1 MLLHLQIRDLA
12 IIDAVE
18 IDFTAGMTVLT
29 GETGAGKSILV
40 DALELLGGG
49 RAGAEVVRAG
59 AERADLSASVDIA
72 RAGGVLQHV
81 LKEQSIPAEDE
92 LLLRRVI
99 GADGRSRAW
108 LNGQSVPVTLLR
120 TIGELL
126 FDIHGQHEFQSLMRP
141 AAQRELLDGFGQLDA
156 LAGQVRAA
164 HASWLALMNRS
175 VTVEAAASDRHARL
189 DLLRYQVQELEAMQ
203 LGEGEFVALNGERAR
218 MANSG
223 RLAQAARAALEGLY
237 DSDEVNAHQLLAR
250 ALTGLRGAGAVDQR
264 LTALQQPLEEALGR
278 LQEVAH
284 ELGHYLDSLEFN
296 PQHQEAIE
304 GRLAAMEE
312 LARKHRVEPAELV
325 AWHGALKRE
334 LAGMESAAADLGSLR
349 TQVATALA
357 AYQAQARELSASRTR
372 AARALGSAVT
382 RRMQDLGMTGGVFV
396 AEVSPLESTEPAA
409 HGADRVEFRVS
420 TNPGQAP
427 RAVAKIASGGE
438 LARLS
443 LAVQVCCA
451 RDAAPC
457 MVFDEVDAGIGG
469 AVAEIVGR
477 ELRGLGTIAQVLCV
491 THLAQVACQGHQ
503 QLRVAKLT
511 DGRNTRITV
520 AELSGE
526 ARVEEIARMVGGV
539 EITAKTRAHAL
550 EMLQQA
556 ASVVAPTAAVGRQ
569 RGARA

>member
-1 MLLHLQIRDLA
+1 MLRHLQIHDLA
-12 IIDAVE
+12 IIEAVD
-18 IDFTAGMTVLT
+18 IDFGPGLTVLT

-59 AERADLSASVDIA
+59 AERSDLSATVDIS
-72 RAGGVLQHV
+72 RVGGALQHV
-81 LKEQSIPAEDE
+81 LEEHSIPAEDE

-108 LNGQSVPVTLLR
+108 LNGQSVPVTVLR
-120 TIGELL
+120 TVGELL
-126 FDIHGQHEFQSLMRP
+126 FDIHGQHEFQSLMRS
-141 AAQRELLDGFGQLDA
+141 AAQRELLDGFGQLEA
-156 LAGQVRAA
+156 LVGQVRAA

-189 DLLRYQVQELEAMQ
+189 DLLRYQVQELDAMQ
-203 LGEGEFVALNGERAR
+203 LGEAEFAALTEERSR
-218 MANSG
+218 IANSG
-223 RLAQAARAALEGLY
+223 RLAQAARSALDGLY
-237 DSDEVNAHQLLAR
+237 ESEDVNAHQLLAR
-250 ALTGLRGAGAVDQR
+250 ASGALRGGGAVDAR
-264 LTALQQPLEEALGR
+264 LVALQQPLEEALVR
-278 LQEVAH
+278 IQEVAH
-284 ELGHYLDSLEFN
+284 ELGAYLESLEFD
-296 PQHQEAIE
+296 PQRQEVIE
-304 GRLAAMEE
+304 ARLAAMEE
-312 LARKHRVEPAELV
+312 LARKHRVEPADLV

-349 TQVATALA
+349 AQVAAALT
-357 AYQAQARELSASRTR
+357 AYQTQARDLSAARNR
-372 AARALGSAVT
+372 AARGLGIEVT
-382 RRMQDLGMTGGVFV
+382 RRMQDLSMPGGVFI

-420 TNPGQAP
+420 TNPGHAP
-427 RAVAKIASGGE
+427 RAVAKVASGGE

-469 AVAEIVGR
+469 ATAEIVGR
-477 ELRGLGTIAQVLCV
+477 ELRGLGTLSQVLCV

-503 QLRVAKLT
+503 QLRVSKLT
-511 DGRNTRITV
+511 DGRNTRIAV
-520 AELSGE
+520 AALSGE

-556 ASVVAPTAAVGRQ
+556 ASAVAPPAAVR
-569 RGARA
+569 RRRDARA